1 MAENVT
7 KPTDADVEAFL
18 DAVESD
24 RRREDARRVLAIMRE
39 VTGKEPVMWGRS
51 MIGFGTVH
59 YRYATGR
66 EGDMFAAGLSP
77 RKAALTVYLAEGFDG
92 RKELLARLGPHTTGR
107 ACLYLK
113 RLDAIDL
120 DVLRELIES
129 SYQHAVMVTHAAE
142 GGPERMRRP
151 PGDSS

>member
-1 MAENVT
+1 VAENKT

-24 RRREDARRVLAIMRE
+24 RRREDARRVLTIMRE
-39 VTGKEPVMWGRS
+39 VTGKEPVMWGPS

-66 EGDMFAAGLSP
+66 EGDTFAAGLSP

-92 RKELLARLGPHTTGR
+92 REEFLARLGPHTTGR

-113 RLDAIDL
+113 RLDAVDL
-120 DVLRELIES
+120 DVLQELIES
-129 SYQHAVMVTHAAE
+129 SYHHAVTVTDAPE
-142 GGPERMRRP
+142 GGA
-151 PGDSS
+151 